1 MSEDRSSAFAVRPTS
16 KYGQLTMIRTTVNS
30 GKSRKYSPGIG
41 LLLSH
46 RSRRAAC
53 RFVSLLLPIGLAGC
67 AGAMMAAVGFPNL
80 PRDAD
85 QANSENL
92 VIQEVV
98 CPTCNSNSRFAQ
110 KIQIDEVQGGREPG
124 ELPARERYPDVEVP
138 NEAFRGALEQSL
150 RNNGLLAE
158 DTSHARLI
166 LNTHLIELGQPPGGL
181 SMTVDST
188 IRYVLRDKQTGE
200 QVRDELVETKFTAKF
215 SDSIRGRTRMIK
227 AVEGSIRDNIRQ
239 FVVRLLTE
247 FKLLTIK
254 SSGSSSEGRGNR
266 EG

>member
-1 MSEDRSSAFAVRPTS
+1 M
-16 KYGQLTMIRTTVNS
+16 
-30 GKSRKYSPGIG
+30 
-41 LLLSH
+41 
-46 RSRRAAC
+46 
-53 RFVSLLLPIGLAGC
+53 
-67 AGAMMAAVGFPNL
+67 
-80 PRDAD
+80 
-85 QANSENL
+85 

-110 KIQIDEVQGGREPG
+110 KIQIGEVQGGREPG
-124 ELPARERYPDVEVP
+124 ELPVRGDYPHVEVP

-166 LNTHLIELGQPPGGL
+166 LNTHLIELDQKQPL
-181 SMTVDST
+181 EINRTVNST
-188 IRYVLRDKQTGE
+188 IRYVLRDKQTDE
-200 QVRDELVETKFTAKF
+200 PVRDELFETKFTVKF
-215 SDSIRGRTRMIK
+215 SDSILARRREIK

-247 FKLLTIK
+247 FKPLTIK
-254 SSGSSSEGRGNR
+254 SSGSSSEGWGNR

>member
-46 RSRRAAC
+46 RSRRATC
-53 RFVSLLLPIGLAGC
+53 RFMSLLLPIGLAGC
-67 AGAMMAAVGFPNL
+67 AVAMMAACALYDL

-124 ELPARERYPDVEVP
+124 ELPARESHPDVEVP

-166 LNTHLIELGQPPGGL
+166 LSIQLIELGQPRASFNL
-181 SMTVDST
+181 TAYST
-188 IRYVLRDKQTGE
+188 IRYVLRDKTTGE
-200 QVRDELVETKFTAKF
+200 KVLDELVETKFTAKF
-215 SDSIRGRTRMIK
+215 SDSVLGRTRRRK

-247 FKLLTIK
+247 IKPLTIK

>member
-1 MSEDRSSAFAVRPTS
+1 
-16 KYGQLTMIRTTVNS
+16 MIRTTVNS
-30 GKSRKYSPGIG
+30 RKSRKYPPGIG

-67 AGAMMAAVGFPNL
+67 AGAIGVAGGLAFPTL

-85 QANSENL
+85 QAKSENL
-92 VIQEVV
+92 VIQGDV
-98 CPTCNSNSRFAQ
+98 CPTCDSNRRFAQ
-110 KIQIDEVQGGREPG
+110 KIQIGEVQGGRESG
-124 ELPARERYPDVEVP
+124 ELPARGRYPDVEVP

-158 DTSHARLI
+158 DVSHARLI

-181 SMTVDST
+181 SMTVYST

-215 SDSIRGRTRMIK
+215 WDTILGRKRMIK

-239 FVVRLLTE
+239 FVVRLLT
-247 FKLLTIK
+247 KIKPLTIK
-254 SSGSSSEGRGNR
+254 TSGSSSEGRGNH